1 MSLLLRSSIVA
12 AAMVTVGVAQAQAV
26 RGAVAQA
33 GVAQA
38 APQGLNAGQLSAIRL
53 VGRQVLAAKHSAEQD
68 DGSDTAQLA
77 RLRSALDKLIAAEL
91 DPANRTPITVQGQES
106 TDQRSRRER
115 TLGLRDAA
123 RADAKAVTSQLR
135 SRGELVR
142 SRARGSDREDVR
154 SAGMP
159 VGEQRAELFE
169 RWSRKLDAAIEGSP
183 AARAGKLRELR
194 QELQATKGLKG
205 TQGGLSEAPLSH
217 GTPTLQAMP
226 AGYKPGAPV
235 RERSE
240 Q

>member
-12 AAMVTVGVAQAQAV
+12 AAMVAMGGAQGQAV
-26 RGAVAQA
+26 RGPVAQA

-53 VGRQVLAAKHSAEQD
+53 VGRQVLAAKHSGSQD
-68 DGSDTAQLA
+68 DGGDTAQLA
-77 RLRSALDKLIAAEL
+77 RLRAALDKLIAADL

-106 TDQRSRRER
+106 TEQRSRRER

-123 RADAKAVTSQLR
+123 RADARAVTAQLR

-142 SRARGSDREDVR
+142 SRARGGDREDVR

-159 VGEQRAELFE
+159 VGEQRADLFE
-169 RWSRKLDAAIEGSP
+169 RWSRKLDAALEGNPSE
-183 AARAGKLRELR
+183 RAGRLRELR

-205 TQGGLSEAPLSH
+205 PKGGLSEAPLSH

-226 AGYKPGAPV
+226 AGYKPAATT
-235 RERSE
+235 REGGE